1 MNTMKKSIFALI
13 LIAIAITGCK
23 KDTEKTNN
31 QQTSEGIKLKN
42 GYLVFKDSATFNEH
56 LDWIEQNR
64 FTPEAIEN
72 FNDNID
78 FKSFRQIYN
87 YGTSISSMGD
97 FDNYKSKYP
106 ECFKKIV
113 LEDNTIFWEMPIEFT
128 SSFYVNHNCIYQIGE
143 TIYRTT
149 PDYFFSTKNQGK
161 VTDLSNTSR
170 ALLDDEIQKI
180 ANVGKYV
187 KAGEY
192 SYRTAYFPGWSD
204 RRIVVRLFEYIKLG
218 KVTFENRT
226 TSQQRHWSGVWVKAK
241 IDEIRHFNYQG
252 QYVVNQNGYSWPPV
266 TVPTQNLPVY
276 SDELSVEV
284 VRADGPVDFSV
295 SSVICNN
302 SGTRYGVVASVNNN
316 EMFPY

>member
-1 MNTMKKSIFALI
+1 MKKSIFALI

-128 SSFYVNHNCIYQIGE
+128 SSFYVNHNGIYQIGE

-149 PDYFFSTKNQGK
+149 PDYFFQRKTKEK
-161 VTDLSNTSR
+161 
-170 ALLDDEIQKI
+170 
-180 ANVGKYV
+180 
-187 KAGEY
+187 
-192 SYRTAYFPGWSD
+192 
-204 RRIVVRLFEYIKLG
+204 
-218 KVTFENRT
+218 
-226 TSQQRHWSGVWVKAK
+226 
-241 IDEIRHFNYQG
+241 
-252 QYVVNQNGYSWPPV
+252 
-266 TVPTQNLPVY
+266 
-276 SDELSVEV
+276 
-284 VRADGPVDFSV
+284 
-295 SSVICNN
+295 
-302 SGTRYGVVASVNNN
+302 
-316 EMFPY
+316 